1 MKSKQDL
8 REGKEDAAARTD
20 VQEYLTFSLGDEHY
34 ALDIMSV
41 KEIRGYEAVTRIA
54 NAPAFIKGVINLRGE
69 IVPIVDL
76 RIKFNVGE
84 PRYDEF
90 TIVIVI
96 QIHDR
101 LVGIVVDGVS
111 DVVSLSEQER
121 RPPPEFGVGFDSR
134 FLVGLAKLQER
145 MVILVNIEALVT
157 SNELCLLDT
166 DKEMADET
174 V

>member
-1 MKSKQDL
+1 MNADKDL
-8 REGKEDAAARTD
+8 LEAKEDSASRTD
-20 VQEYLTFSLGDEHY
+20 VQEYLTFSLGEEQY

-54 NAPAFIKGVINLRGE
+54 NAPSFIKGVINLRGE

-76 RIKFNVGE
+76 RIKFGVGE
-84 PRYDEF
+84 ARYDEF

-101 LVGIVVDGVS
+101 LVGIVVDAVS

-121 RPPPEFGVGFDSR
+121 RPPPEFGVAFDSR
-134 FLVGLAKLQER
+134 FLVGLAKLQNK
-145 MVILVNIEALVT
+145 MIILVDIEALVS
-157 SNELCLLDT
+157 SNELSLVDSE
-166 DKEMADET
+166 KEVSDEN
-174 V
+174 